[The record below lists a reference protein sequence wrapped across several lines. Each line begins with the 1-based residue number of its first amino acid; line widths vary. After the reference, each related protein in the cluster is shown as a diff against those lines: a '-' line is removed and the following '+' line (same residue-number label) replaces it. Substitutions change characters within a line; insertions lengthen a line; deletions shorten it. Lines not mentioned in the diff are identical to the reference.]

1 MFQTINFVT
10 PSVIFGNDTVNQV
23 GIEAKKLEAKK
34 VLLITGPSVQK
45 TGVADRVTDSLK
57 EQSIDVELKVLGRS
71 TTEPTT
77 DLAEDTAELI
87 KKMKADVV
95 IGVGGGS
102 IMDVAKMAAALPNN
116 PGKVRE
122 YFGPGKVKQRG
133 IPTIMLPTT
142 SGTGAEVTKHAIFL
156 DQEND
161 VKKAVASINLLP
173 NVAIVDP
180 LLTVTCP
187 AKVTASAGL
196 DAFFHAAEPFV
207 SNMANPITDAI
218 ALDAIKL
225 VTKWVGP
232 AFSDGT
238 NVEARYNMALGSLMA
253 GFVLNNAGTSL
264 VHAMAYP
271 IGGEYHVPHGTSLTV
286 LVVAC
291 FDYIIVA
298 REGKFVKLAEAMGE
312 RIEGL
317 SSREAAKKS
326 LDAIKYLIQSVD
338 LPACLTDLDITDR
351 SKVDRWAK
359 DAHAE
364 QRLLGRSVRKLSVED
379 IKKIYLN
386 AFEV

>member
-1 MFQTINFVT
+1 VFQTINFVT
-10 PSVIFGNDTVNQV
+10 PSVIFGNDTVDQV
-23 GIEAKKLEAKK
+23 GAEAKRLGARR

-45 TGVADRVTDSLK
+45 TGVADRVIESLK
-57 EQSIDVELKVLGRS
+57 AQSLDVVLEVLEKS

-77 DLAEDTAELI
+77 ELAENTAEQI
-87 KKMKADVV
+87 KKLKADVV
-95 IGVGGGS
+95 IGLGGGS
-102 IMDVAKMAAALPNN
+102 IMDVAKMAAALPSN

-122 YFGPGKVKQRG
+122 FFGPGKVKNRG

-187 AKVTASAGL
+187 AHVTASAGM
-196 DAFFHAAEPFV
+196 DAYFHAAEPFV
-207 SNMANPITDAI
+207 SNMANPITDSI
-218 ALDAIKL
+218 ALEAIKL
-225 VTKWVGP
+225 VTKWLGP

-238 NVEARYNMALGSLMA
+238 NVEARYNMSLGSLMA

-271 IGGEYHVPHGTSLTV
+271 IGGEFHVPHGISLTV

-291 FDYIIVA
+291 FDYIIIA
-298 REGKFVKLAEAMGE
+298 RQDKFVKLADAMGE
-312 RIEGL
+312 VIEGL
-317 SSREAAKKS
+317 SSREAAKRS
-326 LDAIKYLIQSVD
+326 LEALRYLIKSVD
-338 LPACLTDLDITDR
+338 LPASLTDLDITDH

-359 DAHAE
+359 EAYAE

-386 AFEV
+386 AF

>member
-1 MFQTINFVT
+1 MFQTFNFVT
-10 PSVIFGNDTVNQV
+10 PHVIFGIDTVDQV
-23 GIEAKKLEAKK
+23 GTEAKKLGAHR

-45 TGVADRVTDSLK
+45 TGAADKVVNSLK
-57 EQSIDVELKVLGRS
+57 AQSLDVELKVLGRS

-77 DLAEDTAELI
+77 DLAEDMGEFI
-87 KKMKADVV
+87 KKIKADLV
-95 IGVGGGS
+95 IAVGGGS

-122 YFGPGKVKQRG
+122 YFGLGKVKNLS
-133 IPTIMLPTT
+133 IPTIMIPTT

-187 AKVTASAGL
+187 AHVTASAGL
-196 DAFFHAAEPFV
+196 DAYFHAAEPFV
-207 SNMANPITDAI
+207 SNMANPITDSI
-218 ALDAIKL
+218 ALEAIKL
-225 VTKWVGP
+225 ITKWVGP
-232 AFSDGT
+232 AFSDGS
-238 NVEARYNMALGSLMA
+238 NVEARYNMSLGSLMA

-271 IGGEYHVPHGTSLTV
+271 IGGKYHVPHGISLTV
-286 LVVAC
+286 LVLAC
-291 FDYIIVA
+291 FEYIIVA
-298 REGKFVKLAEAMGE
+298 RQEKFVKLAEAMGE
-312 RIEGL
+312 VVAGL
-317 SSREAAKKS
+317 SSREAAKRS
-326 LDAIKYLIQSVD
+326 LDAIRYLIKSVD
-338 LPACLTDLDITDR
+338 LPTSLTDLDINDL

-386 AFEV
+386 SF